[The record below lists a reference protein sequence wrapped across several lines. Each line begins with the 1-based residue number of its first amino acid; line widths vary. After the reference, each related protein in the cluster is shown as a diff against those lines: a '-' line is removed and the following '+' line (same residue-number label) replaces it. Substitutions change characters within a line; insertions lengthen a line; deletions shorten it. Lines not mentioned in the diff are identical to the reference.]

1 MCLEFSKVQNPVFRE
16 IYRQYS
22 FLVIPEMGKAI
33 TGDKDS
39 YQYLV
44 ESIERFL
51 SQEELKQMM
60 EKVGFE
66 QVSYTNMT
74 NGIVAI
80 HSGYKFDWCCLFIL
94 IVNFRYEPPRNQG
107 EV

>member
-1 MCLEFSKVQNPVFRE
+1 
-16 IYRQYS
+16 
-22 FLVIPEMGKAI
+22 MGKAI

-51 SQEELKQMM
+51 DQEALKKMM
-60 EKVGFE
+60 EEVGFHE
-66 QVSYTNMT
+66 SSYRNMT

-80 HSGYKFDWCCLFIL
+80 HSGFKLW
-94 IVNFRYEPPRNQG
+94 
-107 EV
+107 

>member
-1 MCLEFSKVQNPVFRE
+1 
-16 IYRQYS
+16 
-22 FLVIPEMGKAI
+22 MGRMI

-51 SQEELKQMM
+51 SQEELKSMM
-60 EKVGFE
+60 EEVGMVE
-66 QVSYTNMT
+66 CSYTNMT

-80 HSGYKFDWCCLFIL
+80 HSGFKL
-94 IVNFRYEPPRNQG
+94 
-107 EV
+107 